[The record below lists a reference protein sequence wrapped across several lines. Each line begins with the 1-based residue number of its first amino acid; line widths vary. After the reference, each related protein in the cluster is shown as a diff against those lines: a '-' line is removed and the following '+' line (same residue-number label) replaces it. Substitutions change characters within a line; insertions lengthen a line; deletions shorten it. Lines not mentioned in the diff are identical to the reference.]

1 MIKVGF
7 NFISLGK
14 EIMIRKILGAFNIK
28 YALFV
33 YEIISFNPV
42 GSIINLLAIKF
53 GISKAII
60 MIIVAFLL

>member
-1 MIKVGF
+1 MRA
-7 NFISLGK
+7 GK

-42 GSIINLLAIKF
+42 GSLINLLAVKF
-53 GISKAII
+53 GLSKTVAVII
-60 MIIVAFLL
+60 LAFLL